1 MGIVRCYFLD
11 ENGHITG
18 AENFEA
24 ETVDA
29 AVTQGTKLAEKRPR
43 CDSIEIWRGA
53 ERLYPASTSAIRPS
67 PRAVTG

>member
-1 MGIVRCYFLD
+1 MGLVRCYFLD
-11 ENGHITG
+11 ENGHIIG

-29 AVTQGTKLAEKRPR
+29 AISFGTELAEKRQR

-53 ERLYPASTSAIRPS
+53 ERLHPAPTSTVSSDRHTVA
-67 PRAVTG
+67 G

>member
-1 MGIVRCYFLD
+1 MGFVRCYFLD
-11 ENGHITG
+11 ENGHIIG

-29 AVTQGTKLAEKRPR
+29 AISFGTELAEKRER

-53 ERLYPASTSAIRPS
+53 ERLHPAPTSTVASDRH
-67 PRAVTG
+67 AVAG